1 MEKNIL
7 NIVKVSVCIS
17 VHNTA
22 KYLPRCLDS
31 VCSQTLKSLEIVLVN
46 NGSTDKSED
55 IMYEYKNAHPDR
67 KFVII
72 SQEDRS
78 LAGGRQTGIEHA
90 SGEYITFLDA
100 DDLVMPNAYEKML
113 ACAERENVDIVE
125 IQTLRDGA
133 VLSSSF
139 SGLHDSHEVLK
150 SYFTKGNV
158 LSMLWL
164 RLYKH
169 SLFNK
174 PVLPQIYTNNEDNF
188 TFPCLLYTAR
198 NVYFL
203 NEPLH
208 TYSTD
213 NESGVMH
220 SESNNPELA
229 ERRFQSKTKTLLSI
243 PHFCNYVGEI
253 KGSGFFDELNYY
265 KANRIFNFLLLDFKG
280 KTMWDKEKAV
290 KESLSFNSRSEI
302 HKFLKEWL
310 PKGNRNIYS
319 IYRLFGIYV
328 AFLVIK
334 IKNKRYKL

>member
-1 MEKNIL
+1 MEKTSL
-7 NIVKVSVCIS
+7 NNVKVSVCIS

-31 VCSQTLKSLEIVLVN
+31 VCAQTLQSLEIVLVN
-46 NGSTDKSED
+46 NGSTDNSEN
-55 IMYEYKNAHPDR
+55 IMYEYENKHPER

-78 LAGGRQTGIEHA
+78 LAGGRQTGINHA
-90 SGEYITFLDA
+90 SGEYLTFLDA
-100 DDLVMPNAYEKML
+100 DDLVAPEAYEKML

-125 IQTLRDGA
+125 IQTLRDG
-133 VLSSSF
+133 VVMSSSLT
-139 SGLHDSHEVLK
+139 GLHDTNEVLK
-150 SYFTKGNV
+150 RYFTKGDI

-174 PVLPQIYTNNEDNF
+174 PVLPTIYTNNEDNF
-188 TFPCLLYTAR
+188 AFPCLLYSSR
-198 NVYFL
+198 SIYFL

-220 SESNNPELA
+220 SESNNPKLA

-243 PHFCNYVGEI
+243 PHFCNYVGDI
-253 KGSGFFDELNYY
+253 KRSGFYNELNYY

-280 KTMWDKEKAV
+280 KTMRDKEKAV
-290 KESLSFNSRSEI
+290 KESFSFNSLSEI
-302 HKFLKEWL
+302 HQFLKEWL
-310 PKGNRNIYS
+310 PDGKRNIYS
-319 IYRLFGIYV
+319 VYKLLGIYV
-328 AFLVIK
+328 AFLLIK
-334 IKNKRYKL
+334 IKNKKQKT